1 MRVTNLSFSTLEGD
15 LRKLFSRYGEVNS
28 ALIVR
33 DKNNGRPTGSGV
45 IDMVKK
51 AEGRLAIESL
61 NQTTINGKTITV
73 AELEG

>member
-1 MRVTNLSFSTLEGD
+1 MNIRVTNLSFSTLEGD

-51 AEGRLAIESL
+51 R
-61 NQTTINGKTITV
+61 NQIFFFCS
-73 AELEG
+73 